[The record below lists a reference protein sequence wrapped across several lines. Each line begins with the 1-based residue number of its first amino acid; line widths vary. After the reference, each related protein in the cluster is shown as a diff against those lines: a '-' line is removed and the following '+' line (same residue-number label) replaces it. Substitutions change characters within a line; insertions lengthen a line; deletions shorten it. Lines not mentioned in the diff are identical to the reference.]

1 MSSQDTVSVS
11 PAASL
16 IPFWSVYGYVN
27 ARFPEVLIST
37 DKPVFPE
44 FVYGAVIY
52 SPATQSGKKF
62 FPYRNLEFL
71 FYIFPHTTVIT
82 AFPLTDECFSIN
94 SNNYP

>member
-1 MSSQDTVSVS
+1 MCHHRILSAFL

-16 IPFWSVYGYVN
+16 IPFWSVYGYDN

-52 SPATQSGKKF
+52 SPATQSGKNF
-62 FPYRNLEFL
+62 SHTVTWNSFL
-71 FYIFPHTTVIT
+71 YFPHTTVIT